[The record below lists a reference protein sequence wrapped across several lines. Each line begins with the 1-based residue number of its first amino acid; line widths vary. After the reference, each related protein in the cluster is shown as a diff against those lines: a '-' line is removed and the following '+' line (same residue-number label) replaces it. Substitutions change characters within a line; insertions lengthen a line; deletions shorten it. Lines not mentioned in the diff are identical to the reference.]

1 MPLTILL
8 TDDSSPMRKVLKKT
22 FKAAGYSESEFLE
35 AADGKQGLET
45 LRNQPVDIVIT
56 DYTMPEM
63 DGLEMIRSM
72 KNDSALAHIP
82 VVVVTTEG
90 SSEIIDKFME
100 QGANG
105 YIKKPFTPEQ
115 VRDLLV
121 QILGESDYDAESDG
135 TDSDLDF

>member
-1 MPLTILL
+1 MALTILL

-22 FKAAGYSESEFLE
+22 FKAAGYSESQFLE
-35 AADGKQGLET
+35 AADGKEGLEQ
-45 LRNQPVDIVIT
+45 LKNHKVDIVIT

-63 DGLEMIRSM
+63 NGLEMIRSM
-72 KNDSALAHIP
+72 KADPVLSQIP

-90 SSEIIDKFME
+90 SSEIIDRFME

-121 QILGESDYDAESDG
+121 KILGESDYDAESDG

>member
-35 AADGKQGLET
+35 AADGKEGLEQLKT
-45 LRNQPVDIVIT
+45 HTVDIVIT

-63 DGLEMIRSM
+63 NGLEMIQAMRE
-72 KNDSALAHIP
+72 DPALADIP

-121 QILGESDYDAESDG
+121 QILGESDYDAENDG
-135 TDSDLDF
+135 ADSDLDF

>member
-22 FKAAGYSESEFLE
+22 FKAAGYSDSEFLE
-35 AADGKQGLET
+35 AADGKQGLEK
-45 LRNQPVDIVIT
+45 LKNNKVNIVIT

-63 DGLEMIRSM
+63 DGLEMIRAM
-72 KNDSALAHIP
+72 KNDPALAAIP

-100 QGANG
+100 QGADG

-121 QILGESDYDAESDG
+121 KILGESDYDAESHG
-135 TDSDLDF
+135 TDSGLDF

>member
-22 FKAAGYSESEFLE
+22 FKAAGYGESEFIE
-35 AADGKQGLET
+35 AADGKQGLEKLKT
-45 LRNQPVDIVIT
+45 HTVDIVIT

-72 KNDSALAHIP
+72 KKDPATAAIP

-90 SSEIIDKFME
+90 SSEIVNKFME
-100 QGANG
+100 QGADG